1 MALPLICNQELLL
14 LKHQA
19 MNTKNEVIVLTG
31 AGQIGMAIV
40 RRMAYGKK
48 IIVSDRKME
57 NAQAIT
63 KTLLEA
69 GFMPLP

>member
-19 MNTKNEVIVLTG
+19 MNTKNEVIVLTD